1 MQKSKPT
8 TISKTS
14 KTYSRILI
22 ASSVATLIVATPV
35 MAQEKPTFYGAIKTS
50 INQVDNGDESSL
62 NVSSNSTRVG
72 IKGGLDIENKF
83 DIFYQLEVEYDNTE
97 EGEFTG
103 GRNSFIGIKDDFGKI
118 AIGQHD
124 TPVKKI
130 RSNGAVLFSDTIADS
145 RAILSARADEDGTSL
160 DERAK
165 NAIFYKSP
173 QIAEAIEVFVLYSTD
188 NEADYGGDPDR
199 ADNNDE
205 DLFSA
210 SITYKKD
217 GVYLA
222 VGIEEQSVDGGDD
235 VEITRIGASYKTG
248 ELQFGGVF
256 EDADA
261 GDGSPLSRSA
271 FALNGRYN
279 MSSETWV
286 GVQIATADDFDNSSD
301 TGASHISA
309 GIYHKLASPTQ
320 VYAVLAMTDNDDN
333 AQFGISQGGIQD
345 RIIADAP
352 GDEVTGISVGIEHK
366 F

>member
-1 MQKSKPT
+1 MKQYKL
-8 TISKTS
+8 TIFPHSLTKFFIAASLTS
-14 KTYSRILI
+14 I
-22 ASSVATLIVATPV
+22 AISTSAIAE
-35 MAQEKPTFYGAIKTS
+35 EKPAFYGAIKTS
-50 INQVDNGDESSL
+50 VNHVDNGDESSL

-72 IKGGLDIENKF
+72 IKGDLSIENKF
-83 DIFYQLEVEYDNTE
+83 DVFYQLEVEYDNTE
-97 EGEFTG
+97 EGEFIG
-103 GRNSFIGIKDDFGKI
+103 GRNSFVGIKDDFGQI

-130 RSNGAVLFSDTIADS
+130 RGNGAVLFDDTIADS
-145 RAILSARADEDGTSL
+145 RAILSARATQQGTAL

-173 QIAEAIEVFVLYSTD
+173 TISDAIQVFVLYSTD

-210 SITYKKD
+210 SVSYKKD
-217 GVYLA
+217 GVYVA
-222 VGIEEQSVDGGDD
+222 VGVEEQSVDGGDD
-235 VEITRIGASYKTG
+235 VEITRLGASYKMG
-248 ELQFGGVF
+248 EFQFGGVF

-261 GDGSPLSRSA
+261 GNGNVLTRSA

-279 MSSETWV
+279 MSSDTWV
-286 GVQIATADDFDNSSD
+286 GVQFASADDFDGSSD
-301 TGASHISA
+301 TGATHISG
-309 GIYHKLASPTQ
+309 GIVHKLAAPTT

-333 AQFGISQGGIQD
+333 ARFGISQGGIQD
-345 RIIADAP
+345 RIIAAAP